1 MIPGVASTS
10 DPTHPRQPAAPRRWA
25 EALVAASTGRRALIA
40 LAVFVVFT
48 ATVLPWQAGIAA
60 QYSEGVG
67 SPDTSLWYSAHRLYE
82 LAEAYGADGRA
93 AYVRARVTFDVV
105 WPLVYAAMLVLVLG
119 WLLRR
124 ATAPLARLRVVVLL
138 PIAALLADYAENA
151 CTAIVMARWPETT
164 DLLAALAPVFTA
176 AKWTLLGAAFLAVPV
191 LGLFA
196 VRRSR

>member
-1 MIPGVASTS
+1 MTQPSPAPGAV
-10 DPTHPRQPAAPRRWA
+10 RRLA

-60 QYSEGVG
+60 EYGEGVG
-67 SPDTSLWYSAHRLYE
+67 SPDTSLWYSADGLYE
-82 LAEAYGADGRA
+82 LAEAYGDDGRA

-105 WPLVYAAMLVLVLG
+105 WPLVYAAMLALALG

-151 CTAIVMARWPETT
+151 CTAIVMARWPSTT
-164 DLLAALAPVFTA
+164 DLLATLAPMFTA

-191 LGLFA
+191 LGLLA